1 MAEGCLCC
9 TGNVKQHKKYAV
21 RLSNVNYEDE
31 QTLKK
36 SLEQN
41 YGVCSVQV
49 NLFEGVLSI
58 EYNPTKISLDEVRKA
73 LTLPNFILDQTIRS
87 VVGTFGEKYGERM
100 RLIFS
105 SICIV
110 LSWTLFIIFQES
122 YWLQGLQ
129 EITSILYIVING
141 TTIFVA
147 GYPTFKLGYQALK
160 QRKLN
165 VHVLISIASL
175 GAILIGDWLEAATV
189 LYIAII
195 GGALENLSLRRSK
208 EDIFSVLMIGTRD
221 ALVKDEEG
229 VLVKVPVHKVQKGQL
244 VSVHQGMKI
253 PVDGIIK
260 QGSVQVN
267 EAPITGESAFRLKG
281 EKDKVYA
288 GTIVES
294 GAMEMEAVAAGGNT
308 VLAQIAKL
316 VEKARNETTESEKV
330 VDKFSRYAIP
340 TILTISVAVF
350 AGSALLGIPIIE
362 ALERGITILIVA
374 CPCALVLAT
383 PTAVNAGIARVAK
396 SGILF
401 KNGTVMENLA
411 KVKTLFMDKTGTLT
425 YSRPA
430 VIELKAFGNYTEEE
444 VMQASALVEQKSLHP
459 LAQAISKY
467 CERYSIRVEEPD
479 KFFEFE
485 GGGAAATKGD
495 KHFKVGTF
503 WLMDDGREF
512 PSEILDYIEET
523 KKQGATNVIVA
534 NMKDIMGIFRMAD
547 EVRGDAKQTIQ
558 VLRKEGIEKFV
569 MLTGDNEMVAAHVS
583 NVLGI
588 DEYYAQCMPDTK
600 LNKIREEKN
609 SGRMVAMVGDGI
621 NDAPAL
627 AEANVGISMGAMGS
641 EAAVEA
647 GDVSLMKDN
656 VSDLKT
662 AIRFSKLTLSTIK
675 MNILFA
681 VLVNIVAVGFASSG
695 SLTMLWGA
703 VVHQASALVVI
714 LNSMT
719 LFIRK

>member
-9 TGNVKQHKKYAV
+9 AGNVKQHKKYAV

-41 YGVCSVQV
+41 YGICSVQV

-73 LTLPNFILDQTIRS
+73 LTLPNFILDKTLRS

-122 YWLQGLQ
+122 YSIHGLQ
-129 EITSILYIVING
+129 EITSILYILING
-141 TTIFVA
+141 ITIFVA
-147 GYPTFKLGYQALK
+147 GYPTFKLGYQSLRQK
-160 QRKLN
+160 KLN

-195 GGALENLSLRRSK
+195 GGALEKLSLRQSK
-208 EDIFSVLMIGTRD
+208 EDIFSVLMIGTRE
-221 ALVKDEEG
+221 ALVKDEAG
-229 VLVKVPVHKVQKGQL
+229 VIVKVPVHKVQKGHL
-244 VSVHQGMKI
+244 VSVHQGMRI

-267 EAPITGESAFRLKG
+267 EAPITGESDFRLKG
-281 EKDKVYA
+281 ENDKVYA
-288 GTIVES
+288 GTIVEN
-294 GAMEMEAVAAGGNT
+294 GAMDMEAVAAGGNT

-330 VDKFSRYAIP
+330 VDKFARYAIP
-340 TILTISVAVF
+340 TILAISVAVF

-411 KVKTLFMDKTGTLT
+411 KVRTLFMDKTGTLT

-430 VIELKAFGNYTEEE
+430 VIELKAFNNYTEEE
-444 VMQASALVEQKSLHP
+444 VVQAAALVEQKSLHP

-479 KFFEFE
+479 KFLEFE
-485 GGGAAATKGD
+485 GGGVAAIKGD

-503 WLMDDGREF
+503 WLIDDGREF

-523 KKQGATNVIVA
+523 QKQGATNVIVA

-547 EVRGDAKQTIQ
+547 EVRGDAKQTIE

-588 DEYYAQCMPDTK
+588 DDYYAQCMPDTK

-627 AEANVGISMGAMGS
+627 AEADVGVSMGAMGS

-647 GDVSLMKDN
+647 SDVSLMKDN

-681 VLVNIVAVGFASSG
+681 VLVNIVAVGFASLG

>member
-1 MAEGCLCC
+1 MSEGCLCC
-9 TGNVKQHKKYAV
+9 AGNTEQHKKYTV
-21 RLSNVNYEDE
+21 RLSNVNCEDE

-58 EYNPTKISLDEVRKA
+58 EYNPAKISLDEIRKA
-73 LTLPNFILDQTIRS
+73 LTLPNFILDKTIRS
-87 VVGTFGEKYGERM
+87 VVGIFGEKYGERM

-105 SICIV
+105 SIFVV
-110 LSWTLFIIFQES
+110 LSWTLFIIFQAAYTFQWFQS
-122 YWLQGLQ
+122 T
-129 EITSILYIVING
+129 TSILYIIING
-141 TTIFVA
+141 TIIIVA
-147 GYPTFKLGYQALK
+147 GYPTFKHGYQALRHK
-160 QRKLN
+160 KLN
-165 VHVLISIASL
+165 VHVLITIAAV
-175 GAILIGDWLEAATV
+175 GAVLIGDWLEAATV

-195 GGALENLSLRRSK
+195 GGALENLSLQRSK
-208 EDIFSVLMIGTRD
+208 KDIFSVLMIGTRE
-221 ALVKDEEG
+221 ALIKNEAG
-229 VLVKVPVHKVQKGQL
+229 VTVKVPVHKVQKGQL
-244 VSVHQGMKI
+244 VSVHQGMRI

-260 QGSVQVN
+260 QGSVQIN

-281 EKDKVYA
+281 ENDKVFA
-288 GTIVES
+288 GTIVEN

-316 VEKARNETTESEKV
+316 VEKARNETTQSEKV
-330 VDKFSRYAIP
+330 VDKFARYAIP
-340 TILTISVAVF
+340 TILTIAIGAFAVN
-350 AGSALLGIPIIE
+350 ALLRIPIVE

-401 KNGTVMENLA
+401 KNGSVMENLA
-411 KVKTLFMDKTGTLT
+411 KVKTLFIDKTGTLT
-425 YSRPA
+425 YSRP
-430 VIELKAFGNYTEEE
+430 VVTELKAFGNYTDEE
-444 VMQASALVEQKSLHP
+444 VMQAAALVEQKSLHP
-459 LAQAISKY
+459 LARAISKY
-467 CERYSIRVEEPD
+467 CEGYSIHVEEPD
-479 KFFEFE
+479 KFYEFE
-485 GGGAAATKGD
+485 GGGATAIKAGQ
-495 KHFKVGTF
+495 HFKVGAF
-503 WLMDDGREF
+503 WLMEDGREF
-512 PSEILDYIEET
+512 SSEILDYIEET

-558 VLRKEGIEKFV
+558 ALRNEGIEKFV

-583 NVLGI
+583 NLLGI
-588 DEYYAQCMPDTK
+588 DEFYAQCMPDTK
-600 LNKIREEKN
+600 LNKIREEKS
-609 SGRMVAMVGDGI
+609 SGRIVAMVGDGI

-627 AEANVGISMGAMGS
+627 AEANVGVSMGAMGS

-656 VSDLKT
+656 LSDLKT
-662 AIRFSKLTLSTIK
+662 AIHFSKLTLSTIK

-681 VLVNIVAVGFASSG
+681 VLVNIIAVGFASLG
-695 SLTMLWGA
+695 TLTMLWGA

-714 LNSMT
+714 LYSMT

>member
-9 TGNVKQHKKYAV
+9 AGNVKQHKKYAV

-41 YGVCSVQV
+41 YGICSVQV

-73 LTLPNFILDQTIRS
+73 LTLPNFILDKTLRS

-122 YWLQGLQ
+122 YSIHGLQ
-129 EITSILYIVING
+129 EITSILYILING
-141 TTIFVA
+141 ITIFVA
-147 GYPTFKLGYQALK
+147 GYPTFKLGYQSLRQK
-160 QRKLN
+160 KLN

-195 GGALENLSLRRSK
+195 GGALEKLSLRQSK
-208 EDIFSVLMIGTRD
+208 EDIFSVLMIGTRE
-221 ALVKDEEG
+221 ALVKDEAG
-229 VLVKVPVHKVQKGQL
+229 VIVKVPVHKVQKGHL
-244 VSVHQGMKI
+244 VSVHQGMRI

-267 EAPITGESAFRLKG
+267 EAPITGESDFRLKG
-281 EKDKVYA
+281 ENDKVYA
-288 GTIVES
+288 GTIVEN
-294 GAMEMEAVAAGGNT
+294 GAMDMEAVAAGGNT

-330 VDKFSRYAIP
+330 VDKFARYAIP
-340 TILTISVAVF
+340 TILAISVAVF

-411 KVKTLFMDKTGTLT
+411 KVRTLFMDKTGTLT

-430 VIELKAFGNYTEEE
+430 VIELKAFNNYTEEE
-444 VMQASALVEQKSLHP
+444 VVQAAALVEQKSLHP

-479 KFFEFE
+479 KFLEFE
-485 GGGAAATKGD
+485 GGGVAAIKGD

-503 WLMDDGREF
+503 WLIDDGREF

-523 KKQGATNVIVA
+523 QKQGATNVIVA

-547 EVRGDAKQTIQ
+547 EVRGDAKQTIE

-588 DEYYAQCMPDTK
+588 DDYYAQCMPDTK

-627 AEANVGISMGAMGS
+627 AEADVGVSMGAMGS

-681 VLVNIVAVGFASSG
+681 VLVNIVAVGFASLG

>member
-1 MAEGCLCC
+1 
-9 TGNVKQHKKYAV
+9 
-21 RLSNVNYEDE
+21 
-31 QTLKK
+31 
-36 SLEQN
+36 
-41 YGVCSVQV
+41 
-49 NLFEGVLSI
+49 
-58 EYNPTKISLDEVRKA
+58 
-73 LTLPNFILDQTIRS
+73 
-87 VVGTFGEKYGERM
+87 
-100 RLIFS
+100 
-105 SICIV
+105 
-110 LSWTLFIIFQES
+110 
-122 YWLQGLQ
+122 
-129 EITSILYIVING
+129 VI
-141 TTIFVA
+141 
-147 GYPTFKLGYQALK
+147 
-160 QRKLN
+160 
-165 VHVLISIASL
+165 
-175 GAILIGDWLEAATV
+175 
-189 LYIAII
+189 
-195 GGALENLSLRRSK
+195 
-208 EDIFSVLMIGTRD
+208 
-221 ALVKDEEG
+221 
-229 VLVKVPVHKVQKGQL
+229 VKVPVHKVQKGHL
-244 VSVHQGMKI
+244 VSVHQGMRI

-267 EAPITGESAFRLKG
+267 EAPITGESDFRLKG
-281 EKDKVYA
+281 ENDKVYA
-288 GTIVES
+288 GTIVEN
-294 GAMEMEAVAAGGNT
+294 GAMDMEAVAAGGNT

-330 VDKFSRYAIP
+330 VDKFARYAIP
-340 TILTISVAVF
+340 TILAISVAVF

-411 KVKTLFMDKTGTLT
+411 KVRTLFMDKTGTLT

-430 VIELKAFGNYTEEE
+430 VIELKAFNNYTEEE
-444 VMQASALVEQKSLHP
+444 VVQAAALVEQKSLHP

-479 KFFEFE
+479 KFLEFE
-485 GGGAAATKGD
+485 GGGVAAIKGD

-503 WLMDDGREF
+503 WLIDDGREF

-523 KKQGATNVIVA
+523 QKQGATNVIVA

-547 EVRGDAKQTIQ
+547 EVRGDAKQTIE

-588 DEYYAQCMPDTK
+588 DDYYAQCMPDTK

-627 AEANVGISMGAMGS
+627 AEADVGVSMGAMGS

-681 VLVNIVAVGFASSG
+681 VLVNIVAVGFASLG

>member
-9 TGNVKQHKKYAV
+9 AGNVKQHKKYAV

-41 YGVCSVQV
+41 YGICSVQV

-73 LTLPNFILDQTIRS
+73 LTLPNFILDKTLRS

-122 YWLQGLQ
+122 YSIHGLQ
-129 EITSILYIVING
+129 EITSILYILING
-141 TTIFVA
+141 ITIFVA
-147 GYPTFKLGYQALK
+147 GYPTFKLGYQSLRQK
-160 QRKLN
+160 KLN

-195 GGALENLSLRRSK
+195 GGALEKLSLRQSK
-208 EDIFSVLMIGTRD
+208 EDIFSVLMIGTRE
-221 ALVKDEEG
+221 ALVKDEAG
-229 VLVKVPVHKVQKGQL
+229 VIVKVPVHKVQKGHL
-244 VSVHQGMKI
+244 VSVHQGMRI

-267 EAPITGESAFRLKG
+267 EAPITGESDFRLKG
-281 EKDKVYA
+281 ENDKVYA
-288 GTIVES
+288 GTIVEN
-294 GAMEMEAVAAGGNT
+294 GAMDMEAVAAGGNT

-330 VDKFSRYAIP
+330 VDKFARYAIP
-340 TILTISVAVF
+340 TILAISVAVF

-411 KVKTLFMDKTGTLT
+411 KVRTLFMDKTGTLT

-430 VIELKAFGNYTEEE
+430 VIELKAFNNYTEEE
-444 VMQASALVEQKSLHP
+444 VVQAAALVEQKSLHP

-485 GGGAAATKGD
+485 GGGAAAIKGD

-503 WLMDDGREF
+503 WLIDDGREF

-523 KKQGATNVIVA
+523 QKQGATNVIVA

-547 EVRGDAKQTIQ
+547 EVRGDAKQTIE

-588 DEYYAQCMPDTK
+588 DDYYAQCMPDTK

-627 AEANVGISMGAMGS
+627 AEADVGVSMGAMGS

-681 VLVNIVAVGFASSG
+681 VLVNIVAVGFASLG